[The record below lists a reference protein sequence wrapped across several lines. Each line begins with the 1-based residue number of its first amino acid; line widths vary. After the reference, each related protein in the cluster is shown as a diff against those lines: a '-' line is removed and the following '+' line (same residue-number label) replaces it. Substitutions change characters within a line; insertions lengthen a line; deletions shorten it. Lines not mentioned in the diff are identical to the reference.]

1 MAIEQDNIIDSLLDA
16 GTQFAKE
23 TVAGYLGLNS
33 GVQHETISEPVPDYD
48 SAPSES
54 VIRGKQNTII
64 IMGRDRP
71 RSKTSGKG
79 AIPST
84 HVGCIDIIAGM
95 SGILARRV
103 NAEGA
108 KVLTNKSPE
117 LDAARIYISQRSD
130 IDSPEY
136 FNLAAGSVGNPT
148 NTSAIAIKADSVR
161 VIGREG
167 IKLVTGG
174 DTYSGASGFLIKDKI
189 PGIDLIAGNDDTE
202 LEPLVKGEKLVQALD
217 KTVEHI
223 QKMNSSVG
231 ASYKVLIKLM
241 EAISAVATIAPPVAA
256 ALKIAT
262 LVLKTEAQAL
272 SDQSFNLIMHKYNYQ
287 YWFGKYY
294 FKSYHNNTN

>member
-1 MAIEQDNIIDSLLDA
+1 MAIEQDNIIDSIIDA
-16 GTQFAKE
+16 GTRFAKE
-23 TVAGYLGLNS
+23 TVAGYIGQNS
-33 GVQHETISEPVPDYD
+33 GVQQETISEPVPDYD
-48 SAPSES
+48 EASSES
-54 VIRGKQNTII
+54 IIRGKQNTII

-95 SGILARRV
+95 SGILARQV
-103 NAEGA
+103 NSDGA

-161 VIGREG
+161 LIGREG

-174 DTYSGASGFLIKDKI
+174 DTYSGASGFLIRDKI
-189 PGIDLIAGNDDTE
+189 AGIDLIAGNDDTG
-202 LEPLVKGEKLVQALD
+202 LEPLVKGEKLIEALD

-223 QKMNSSVG
+223 QKLNSSLG
-231 ASYKVLIKLM
+231 AVYKVLIKLM
-241 EAISAVATIAPPVAA
+241 DAMATVATAFPPVAA
-256 ALKIAT
+256 ALNVAT
-262 LVLKTEAQAL
+262 LVMKVEAAAL
-272 SDQSFNLIMHKYNYQ
+272 SDQSFNLIMHKYNYK
-287 YWFGKYY
+287 YWFGKYHFNSWY
-294 FKSYHNNTN
+294 NNTN